1 MNQNPTLQVQS
12 VIYGNEPE
20 SLYKAISNLANAI
33 RVEREQRRFLG
44 QVTLYYGDASPER
57 VLSEAEVEQLLQVYQ
72 NSQNENCEK
81 AAAHFIEL
89 RAADKLPEPLDPEHK
104 VAKFIGDYYTE
115 NRYIL

>member
-44 QVTLYYGDASPER
+44 QVTLY
-57 VLSEAEVEQLLQVYQ
+57 
-72 NSQNENCEK
+72 
-81 AAAHFIEL
+81 
-89 RAADKLPEPLDPEHK
+89 
-104 VAKFIGDYYTE
+104 
-115 NRYIL
+115 

>member
-57 VLSEAEVEQLLQVYQ
+57 VLSEAEVEQIRKNKAEMAQAQLQMQ
-72 NSQNENCEK
+72 QEQQASEINRNNAQ
-81 AAAHFIEL
+81 AQAHMQMQAQGG
-89 RAADKLPEPLDPEHK
+89 RMA
-104 VAKFIGDYYTE
+104 
-115 NRYIL
+115 